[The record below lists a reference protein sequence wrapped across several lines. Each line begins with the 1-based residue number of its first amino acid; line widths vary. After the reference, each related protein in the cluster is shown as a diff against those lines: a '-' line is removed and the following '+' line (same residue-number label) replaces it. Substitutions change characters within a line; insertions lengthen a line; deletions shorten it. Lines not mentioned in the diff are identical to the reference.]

1 MVVQRNGG
9 CSQPQIWSPG
19 TKSYEESEFRVK
31 YDPTRPHYGVL
42 MGWKNRNW
50 FLVISMN
57 ARELTGIQNAC
68 WRGGRCLYR
77 NYSSM
82 VKYGPAHF
90 GFSLQGCAVP
100 AVPVSLSHFW
110 ANLCI
115 SGDLFFDGCFNHNLC
130 VYVDSSRV
138 LRVKF
143 HGRSEYFIL
152 KLAARLKFQLWA

>member
-1 MVVQRNGG
+1 MLWGNGHSAQWVMFTSSNLVPRHKIIRG
-9 CSQPQIWSPG
+9 IRISGQIWSYSSPLWCSRG
-19 TKSYEESEFRVK
+19 LKK
-31 YDPTRPHYGVL
+31 
-42 MGWKNRNW
+42 RNW

-77 NYSSM
+77 NS
-82 VKYGPAHF
+82 
-90 GFSLQGCAVP
+90 SLQGCAVP
-100 AVPVSLSHFW
+100 AVPVSLSYFW

-143 HGRSEYFIL
+143 HGRTEYFIF
-152 KLAARLKFQLWA
+152 KLAARLKFHLWA